1 VTHDQVELREEGL
14 GPVPRAPA
22 DGVAP
27 SPMKNPQ
34 FVNLMAIS
42 ITVALGFG
50 MLIPVLP
57 EYAESFGV
65 SLAVAGLVQFVFGF
79 TRFSFGVVGGL
90 VVDRFGERACTMA
103 GLLIV
108 ALSSYAV
115 GFSQNFPQLVLARG
129 FGGAGSA
136 LFIGG
141 LMNRILRIVSPEAM
155 GRATGIFRSSFLV
168 GIAFG
173 PALGGLV
180 NKHFGL
186 KAPFHFY
193 ATGLL
198 IATAIAFLVMRDDP
212 ANARP
217 IERRKPLDALRAA
230 RPLLGDSRYV
240 IALLATFVGWWTI
253 SGPAQWVG
261 TIFAKNELGLSDEQR
276 GYAITM
282 LAIGE
287 MIVLLVAGRASDRYG
302 RRAVLLPSL
311 GVAAVATALLGQV
324 HAAWAFYPV
333 MMAIGAGV
341 AASATAA
348 GGLLADAIPRGGS
361 GAAVG
366 VNQMAGDLGYLIA
379 PTIVGGLAESSS
391 FELAYL
397 VGALPAA
404 LVFGAALKTR
414 QRTSAP
420 ST

>member
-1 VTHDQVELREEGL
+1 VTQDQVELREETLALPGAK
-14 GPVPRAPA
+14 PDAA
-22 DGVAP
+22 VA
-27 SPMKNPQ
+27 SPLRNRQ

-115 GFSQNFPQLVLARG
+115 GFSENFPQLVLARG

-141 LMNRILRIVSPEAM
+141 LHNRILRIVEPEAM
-155 GRATGIFRSSFLV
+155 GRATGVFRSSFLV

-186 KAPFHFY
+186 TAPFHFY

-198 IATAIAFLVMRDDP
+198 IATAIAWLVMRDDD
-212 ANARP
+212 ASARP
-217 IERRKPLDALRAA
+217 VERRKPMDALRAA
-230 RPLLGDSRYV
+230 RPLLVDSRYV
-240 IALLATFVGWWTI
+240 VALLATFVGWWTI

-261 TIFAKNELGLSDEQR
+261 TIFAKNELGLTDDQR

-287 MIVLLVAGRASDRYG
+287 MIVLLIAGRASDRYG
-302 RRAVLLPSL
+302 RRAVMLPSL
-311 GVAAVATALLGQV
+311 AVAAVATALLGQV
-324 HAAWAFYPV
+324 ESAWAFYPV

-348 GGLLADAIPRGGS
+348 GGLLADAIPRSGS

-366 VNQMAGDLGYLIA
+366 VNQMAGDLGYLVA
-379 PTIVGGLAESSS
+379 PMIVGGLAESTS
-391 FELAYL
+391 FEIGYLA
-397 VGALPAA
+397 GALPAA
-404 LVFGAALKTR
+404 LAFLAALWVR
-414 QRTSAP
+414 PHNRGSVAA
-420 ST
+420 